1 MKIFIYDHLN
11 PEDNAMLQ
19 ALYSR
24 SAASVEEHIK
34 KVEAV
39 GSGKFMQSYYVGYNH
54 KSIADCGSTTIF
66 FEGISTLAAKAIQDW
81 PLYSGQETSTRYI
94 DMAKQPIIDPIGTTE
109 SRAILD
115 RWMAFYTSKQDQ
127 VAEHVRIMH
136 PRGKDEDEKVYAS
149 AVKARTFD
157 IMRGFLPA
165 GITTQASWHT
175 NLRQA
180 GDHLATMDHHP
191 LGEVRDLATH
201 ARIVLCLKYPSS
213 GFDKASAGVS
223 AIKNDAAQDAWAVQC
238 AMFAY
243 HDDPIIDGNFV
254 SDLDPMLLDPY
265 SDLLDTRPRGSV
277 IPHFIASAG
286 NCHFDYY
293 LDFGSFRDIQRHRN
307 GVCRMPL
314 LTTRYGFERWY
325 IDQIDDALK
334 YVAEGLIEQ
343 QTNAIAKLDGS
354 DFKKQYYTALG
365 FRVPCRLDYAL
376 PATVYVMEL
385 RSSRTVH
392 PTLRRAVL
400 GKMVKP
406 FRFNYPQV
414 RLHIDESL
422 SDWDIRRGRQTITE
436 VST

>member
-1 MKIFIYDHLN
+1 MKIFVYDHLN

-24 SAASVEEHIK
+24 SAESVEEHIK
-34 KVEAV
+34 KVEVV

-54 KSIADCGSTTIF
+54 KSIADCGSTTLF

-94 DMAKQPIIDPIGTTE
+94 DMAKQPIIDPIGTSG

-115 RWMAFYTSKQDQ
+115 RWMTFYTSHQDQ

-180 GDHLATMDHHP
+180 GDHLATMDHHL

-201 ARIVLCLKYPSS
+201 ARIVLCSKYPSS
-213 GFDKASAGVS
+213 GFDKTSAGVS
-223 AIKNDAAQDAWAVQC
+223 AVKNDAAQDAWAVQC

-243 HDDPIIDGNFV
+243 HDDPITDGNFV

-265 SDLLDTRPRGSV
+265 SILLDTRPRGSV

-286 NCHFDYY
+286 TCHFDYY

-314 LTTRYGFERWY
+314 LTTHYGFERWY

-343 QTNAIAKLDGS
+343 QTTAIAKLNGS
-354 DFKKQYYTALG
+354 DVKKQYYTALG

-406 FRFNYPQV
+406 FRFHYPQV

-436 VST
+436 VLR